1 MFIILFSPLQPLQ
14 LLQIEKAAKSF
25 VFGNHVTNE
34 RKKERERETEC
45 ERESVKGPLLVPSQV
60 EEVEEGIEEV
70 QVTRDT

>member
-1 MFIILFSPLQPLQ
+1 M
-14 LLQIEKAAKSF
+14 
-25 VFGNHVTNE
+25 TNE

>member
-1 MFIILFSPLQPLQ
+1 M
-14 LLQIEKAAKSF
+14 QIEKAAKSF
-25 VFGNHVTNE
+25 VSKTVTNE